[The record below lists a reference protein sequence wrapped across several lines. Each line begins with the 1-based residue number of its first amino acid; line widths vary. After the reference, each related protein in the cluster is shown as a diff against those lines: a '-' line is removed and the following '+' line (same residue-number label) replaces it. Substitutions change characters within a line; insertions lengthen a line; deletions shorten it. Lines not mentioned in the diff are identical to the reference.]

1 MRDKGYDILKSV
13 LYDKKHAH
21 VLLRELELSKREHAF
36 VSRIVY
42 GVLQNK
48 IYLEYHISTYTKKKP
63 DKKSEIVLLMGAY
76 EGLFM
81 DSIPDYAVVNEYVN
95 LGKKLGLKH
104 QTGFINVV
112 IKKILQGGLLEV
124 NKEKL
129 EKVSIETSVPIWI
142 LKLLKA
148 QYSESFAIDYAYY
161 SREIKPIYGW
171 VNRLKFDPSAK
182 SYLNDGVVNRDVFRT
197 SLIKDA
203 HLIIQDINSQS
214 VVDLMQIEKGMRVL
228 DCCCA
233 PGTKT
238 LRIANRLE
246 NSGEVVGI
254 DIAPTRIKLTQDL
267 MKRAGVENAEIMQA
281 DATDVVFNN
290 LFDAILIDAP
300 CSGLGV
306 IAHKHDLR
314 YNIEP
319 NDLDNL
325 QMLQRDILKNITQYI
340 KIDGI
345 VTYSTCTLNKK
356 ENEKQIADFLSLHS
370 NFELIYEETM
380 NPVETRGDGFYVAQ
394 LRRKW

>member
-1 MRDKGYDILKSV
+1 
-13 LYDKKHAH
+13 
-21 VLLRELELSKREHAF
+21 
-36 VSRIVY
+36 
-42 GVLQNK
+42 
-48 IYLEYHISTYTKKKP
+48 
-63 DKKSEIVLLMGAY
+63 
-76 EGLFM
+76 M

-214 VVDLMQIEKGMRVL
+214 VVDLMEIEKGMRVL

-325 QMLQRDILKNITQYI
+325 QILQRDILKNITQYI

>member
-21 VLLRELELSKREHAF
+21 VLLRELELPKREHAF

-48 IYLEYHISTYTKKKP
+48 IYLEYHISAYTKKKP
-63 DKKSEIVLLMGAY
+63 DRKSYIILLMGSY

-95 LGKKLGLKH
+95 LAKELGLKH
-104 QTGFINVV
+104 QSGFINVV
-112 IKKILQGGLLEV
+112 LKKILKQGILEV
-124 NKEKL
+124 DKEKI
-129 EKVSIETSVPIWI
+129 EAVSIETSVPMWI

-161 SREIKPIYGW
+161 SREIKPVYGW
-171 VNRLKFDPSAK
+171 VNKLKFDSLAE
-182 SYLNDGVVNRDVFRT
+182 SYLDEGVVNRDVFRT

-203 HLIIQDINSQS
+203 HLIIQDINSQR
-214 VVDLMQIEKGMRVL
+214 VVDLMKIEKGMRVL

-267 MKRAGVENAEIMQA
+267 MNKAGVENAKIMQA
-281 DATDVVFNN
+281 DAENVVFDD
-290 LFDAILIDAP
+290 LFDAILVDAP

-306 IAHKHDLR
+306 ISHKHDLR

-319 NDLDNL
+319 NDLDTL
-325 QMLQRDILKNITQYI
+325 QILQRDILKNISQYI
-340 KIDGI
+340 KIHGV

-356 ENEKQIADFLSLHS
+356 ENEKQIADFLALHS
-370 NFELIYEETM
+370 NFELVYEETM
-380 NPVETRGDGFYVAQ
+380 NPIETLGDGFYVAQ